1 MPSFSSIKPIRRYP
15 NRRRSWAISRMR
27 CLISGQSGSR
37 VRRTV
42 FGSTRTNR
50 QAPAYVPWPGSP
62 HRCPW
67 RKALPCAVVGVP
79 SVLSQQVFQDHIIKH
94 LIGQKSLQP
103 GVFGLEALQF
113 ASVADVHPAKS
124 GFPFIKSR
132 RADPVKSYS
141 LLTPAD
147 LFGLHP
153 AFLFRQNRDDLVSG
167 AAFAPQTVT
176 YNSVNFDFLMPISLM
191 MDSPFKQRTNRGAGH
206 HLGLKKETPISRKIH
221 TCGDVKSIPHVRR
234 LHHEYVRIQFS
245 MGTTHYPDSV
255 KIEAHAKKSDS
266 QKDSNSPYRF
276 SAKSEDCWLES

>member
-1 MPSFSSIKPIRRYP
+1 
-15 NRRRSWAISRMR
+15 MR

-206 HLGLKKETPISRKIH
+206 DVIADFDALNNFEKIDLSGVNAISDFADLVQSHLSDDTAGNAVISVGVHQI
-221 TCGDVKSIPHVRR
+221 TLSGVNMNDLDANDFI
-234 LHHEYVRIQFS
+234 F
-245 MGTTHYPDSV
+245 G
-255 KIEAHAKKSDS
+255 
-266 QKDSNSPYRF
+266 
-276 SAKSEDCWLES
+276 